1 MAKLVVAAGAP
12 HRPAMPQQAAQA
24 PGKHGFEALMT
35 AVREHVEA
43 AEPDVIIEI
52 ATDHFTNFFYDNMP
66 AFCLG
71 LTEESEGPEP
81 SVQMP
86 HYTVRGSPDFA
97 RALLAYGLRSNFDL
111 AATEELLLD
120 HSIMVPLHFL
130 TPSMSIPVVPL
141 YTNGIAPP
149 FPRAAR
155 CYSLGQ
161 MVRKFVEDWG
171 GDQRVGLVV
180 SGSFAIEVGGPRAG
194 WVDQK
199 WVDVIQG
206 LLQRGQ
212 YRSLTRR
219 ATQERMAAAGNASGE
234 LLNWITMTGAVA
246 EALPA
251 FLETDENGNG
261 YAAWRLE

>member
-1 MAKLVVAAGAP
+1 MA
-12 HRPAMPQQAAQA
+12 
-24 PGKHGFEALMT
+24 
-35 AVREHVEA
+35 
-43 AEPDVIIEI
+43 
-52 ATDHFTNFFYDNMP
+52 
-66 AFCLG
+66 
-71 LTEESEGPEP
+71 GP
-81 SVQMP
+81 
-86 HYTVRGSPDFA
+86 
-97 RALLAYGLRSNFDL
+97 
-111 AATEELLLD
+111 
-120 HSIMVPLHFL
+120 
-130 TPSMSIPVVPL
+130 
-141 YTNGIAPP
+141 
-149 FPRAAR
+149 
-155 CYSLGQ
+155 
-161 MVRKFVEDWG
+161 K
-171 GDQRVGLVV
+171 
-180 SGSFAIEVGGPRAG
+180 AG